1 MDPCLNLFDTIQS
14 AHSNND
20 NNDNDKGNNDT
31 ICGDY
36 LPFMNSPEYLS
47 SNEVIECCN
56 YQETDCY
63 FYVNRTIIE
72 EALNATLPVVY
83 SILLR
88 NNNCDDTVRIDNSL
102 ITQIFFNAL
111 YTARSNNDNSDQPV
125 GDEID
130 HPSYYYHHYC
140 PNSVGLQDLT
150 VSVITPPEGSIKYS
164 QSLSTSSARISRE
177 NSTDYHENTDNDDDN
192 GNNSKY
198 NFYELLQMTAARRLS
213 VINYETTQLD
223 DYYIE
228 EKLKALHD
236 EHFDFVANPLDSVA
250 VINHLNK
257 DRIITSSWKSVTDI
271 PQSELFEEFG
281 LCEVTTTDHSASVD
295 SSSNSV
301 NYKKIF
307 EESSAITPWT
317 YILEK
322 SNNPTHVDNNNNA
335 NSIHNEDILANY
347 ECTDVTTTVC
357 TLDSEMSE

>member
-1 MDPCLNLFDTIQS
+1 
-14 AHSNND
+14 
-20 NNDNDKGNNDT
+20 
-31 ICGDY
+31 
-36 LPFMNSPEYLS
+36 
-47 SNEVIECCN
+47 
-56 YQETDCY
+56 
-63 FYVNRTIIE
+63 
-72 EALNATLPVVY
+72 
-83 SILLR
+83 
-88 NNNCDDTVRIDNSL
+88 
-102 ITQIFFNAL
+102 
-111 YTARSNNDNSDQPV
+111 
-125 GDEID
+125 
-130 HPSYYYHHYC
+130 
-140 PNSVGLQDLT
+140 
-150 VSVITPPEGSIKYS
+150 
-164 QSLSTSSARISRE
+164 
-177 NSTDYHENTDNDDDN
+177 
-192 GNNSKY
+192 
-198 NFYELLQMTAARRLS
+198 MTAARRLS